1 MMFPVSDPN
10 IRLFAVQ
17 NKIKNT
23 TLVYPARRAESLSH
37 SARRSGAPSKA
48 KSSERQSHG
57 RVIPRRYPMDCQRFV
72 WSRNGRT
79 EDSGMTVRSAAL
91 TIVAAAGFIPGHGP
105 VSAAAPK
112 HVVLIMMENHGTER
126 GRRSAG
132 STSSRRSRSGWPNS
146 RSGSR
151 RSERRGRPK
160 LPSSTPPARRCNQ
173 ARRVPARP

>member
-1 MMFPVSDPN
+1 MMFRVSDPN
-10 IRLFAVQ
+10 ILLFAVQ

-23 TLVYPARRAESLSH
+23 TLVSPAPGGVAFAFRPTKRRAEQGQVI
-37 SARRSGAPSKA
+37 REA
-48 KSSERQSHG
+48 KSW

-72 WSRNGRT
+72 WSRNRRT

-112 HVVLIMMENHGTER
+112 HVVLIMTENHGTER